1 MAPALCSL
9 LLLLLLHFCSHGS
22 AAAQAQHPWGSG
34 SRGAAPPHC
43 SFDRLQPWEPLL
55 KVQSEAGYV
64 DYFNRY
70 GETNE
75 QLRCAGVYPIRVVI
89 DPRGLLLPRYT
100 NVHALMY
107 ILQGRGVVGFSFPGC
122 PSDSTSTYQQ
132 CGGFRDDHNQQM
144 HRFGEG
150 DVVAMPAGAQRWM
163 YNDGDQ
169 TVVAVYVFDISNSF
183 NQLQPWPRKFMLA
196 GSFQKDQD
204 HYSETIFKGFS
215 VEMLS
220 ETLGVS
226 ADVARKLQNQ
236 NDGRGEIVRV
246 EHGLQ
251 LASCR
256 PRRHASA
263 QDEHVSFDDE
273 SVCTMEVA
281 HNIENPDLI
290 NFYSPG
296 VGRITR
302 LNNQK
307 LPILNLI
314 HMSATRVDLYQNAS
328 LSPFWNLN
336 AHSVM
341 YAIQGRA
348 RVQVV
353 NNNGTCVFDGALR
366 AGQLLVIPQNF
377 VVAEKAEDEGFQ
389 YISFKTNPNSLV
401 SHIARMKNSVFGTM
415 PDQVIASSYGISRE
429 EATEMKSNNAFAPR
443 YHQTSNAGIAYE

>member
-9 LLLLLLHFCSHGS
+9 LLLLLLLHFCFHGS
-22 AAAQAQHPWGSG
+22 TSAF
-34 SRGAAPPHC
+34 RGAAPADC
-43 SFDRLQPWEPLL
+43 SFDRLQPLEPLL

-64 DYFNRY
+64 DYFERY
-70 GETNE
+70 WETDD
-75 QLRCAGVYPIRVVI
+75 QLRCAGVFPIRVVI
-89 DPRGLLLPRYT
+89 EPQGLLLPRYI
-100 NVHALMY
+100 NLHGLVY
-107 ILQGRGVVGFSFPGC
+107 ILQGRGVVGFSYPGC
-122 PSDSTSTYQQ
+122 PPDSSSTYQQQFQQ
-132 CGGFRDDHNQQM
+132 CGGFRDEQQQQM

-150 DVVAMPAGAQRWM
+150 DVVAMPAGTQRWM

-169 TVVAVYVFDISNSF
+169 PVVAVYIFDISNTF
-183 NQLQPWPRKFMLA
+183 NQLEPEPRKFLLA
-196 GSFQKDQD
+196 GCFNKDQD
-204 HYSETIFKGFS
+204 HYSERIFKGFS

-251 LASCR
+251 LASR
-256 PRRHASA
+256 PRRQATAEH
-263 QDEHVSFDDE
+263 EHVSFDDE

-281 HNIENPDLI
+281 HNIENPDLAD
-290 NFYSPG
+290 FYSRG

-307 LPILNLI
+307 FPILNLI
-314 HMSATRVDLYQNAS
+314 KMSVTRVDLYQNAS

-353 NNNGTCVFDGALR
+353 NNHGTCVFDGVLR
-366 AGQLLVIPQNF
+366 AGQLLIIPQNF

-415 PDQVIASSYGISRE
+415 PADIIASSYGIFRE
-429 EATEMKSNNAFAPR
+429 DATELKSNSAFAP
-443 YHQTSNAGIAYE
+443 